1 MNEKTPN
8 LQTQAAMKEA
18 RAMAIKRVPELAE
31 STVGVESFPTFTKP
45 ARERWEPIPAD
56 IRQRLLSNVWCS
68 QCRHETTITN
78 FSGTIKGGDLLLVG
92 KCAECRSDVARV
104 IEGS

>member
-18 RAMAIKRVPELAE
+18 RTMAIKRVPELAE
-31 STVGVESFPTFTKP
+31 STAGVESFPSFTKP
-45 ARERWEPIPAD
+45 ARQRWESIPTD
-56 IRQRLLSNVWCS
+56 IRQRLLSNVWCGH
-68 QCRHETTITN
+68 CRFETTITN